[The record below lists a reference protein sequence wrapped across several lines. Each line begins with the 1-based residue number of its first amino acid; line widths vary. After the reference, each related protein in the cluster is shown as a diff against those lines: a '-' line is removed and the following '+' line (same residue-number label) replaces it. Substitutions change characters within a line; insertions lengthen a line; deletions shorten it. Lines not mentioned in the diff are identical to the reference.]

1 MSESVNVQMKKDPT
15 AVVHWNE
22 YEALRD
28 HLTRQI
34 DVVVTNI
41 HENVRVIDLEL
52 KEAKET
58 AATTQYTMTAI
69 HRSITDLT
77 RVVTTLQA
85 TVDLQN
91 NQQQNAEEEEGD
103 ASIHGDNHGHFDD
116 DAAAPAAHPAS
127 RGNGVR
133 GNGDRGNG
141 GRGAAIPHG
150 RGFAAFGAR
159 PNFANPE
166 VQQEDG
172 LGKPK
177 FSLPKFEGSNDVEE
191 YLIWEMKIEKLWRLH
206 EYTEDRK
213 IKLASS
219 EFDGYALRW
228 WDNLV
233 RTRQEEGD
241 PPIITWRTMKQLMR
255 DRFIP
260 RNYIRSLY
268 DKLQN
273 LKQGT
278 KSVDDYYQEMEL
290 IMQRAR
296 VREESEQTLQRF
308 LSGLTYN
315 IKRIVRHHQYH
326 DMNDLLHHARE
337 AEAQLAE
344 EAKYKARS
352 SPASGRFTPRP
363 AGSVPPQSTNSGFR
377 ASSSNRSDTVV

>member
-1 MSESVNVQMKKDPT
+1 MSESVNVQMKKDPA

-28 HLTRQI
+28 HLTCQI
-34 DVVVTNI
+34 DVAVTNI
-41 HENVRVIDLEL
+41 HEDVRVIDLEL

-58 AATTQYTMTAI
+58 AATTQDTMTAI
-69 HRSITDLT
+69 QRSITKLT
-77 RVVTTLQA
+77 RAVTTLQA
-85 TVDLQN
+85 TVDLQH
-91 NQQQNAEEEEGD
+91 NQQQTAEEEEGD
-103 ASIHGDNHGHFDD
+103 ASIHGDNHGNFDD
-116 DAAAPAAHPAS
+116 DAAAPAAHPA
-127 RGNGVR
+127 G
-133 GNGDRGNG
+133 RGNG
-141 GRGAAIPHG
+141 GRGTRGRGADIPHG
-150 RGFAAFGAR
+150 RGFAPFGAR
-159 PNFANPE
+159 PHVANPE

-191 YLIWEMKIEKLWRLH
+191 YLIWELKIEKLWRLH

-241 PPIITWRTMKQLMR
+241 PPIITWRTMKQVMR

-344 EAKYKARS
+344 EAKYKARFFS
-352 SPASGRFTPRP
+352 S
-363 AGSVPPQSTNSGFR
+363 
-377 ASSSNRSDTVV
+377 